1 MIGASYTG
9 NTNSTTAKLG
19 VTNSSCYNSH
29 MAKEDTTKKDADKKA
44 GDDKDEASGSD
55 PIELEPVKS
64 KKGEPDDNLRRRA
77 EWFQKR
83 TGG

>member
-1 MIGASYTG
+1 MP
-9 NTNSTTAKLG
+9 NEETT
-19 VTNSSCYNSH
+19 
-29 MAKEDTTKKDADKKA
+29 EKDAETDKKA

-55 PIELEPVKS
+55 AIELEPVKS
-64 KKGEPDDNLRRRA
+64 KKGEPEDNLKRRA